1 MARARGRARVY
12 TDIDLAYDPLLI
24 PVMAEYLLTDG
35 FHLVVGDRRL
45 PESLFESR
53 ASILRRSISSLSTL
67 LIGTLVT
74 GGFFDTQC
82 GIKGVRGDVADLL
95 FPMVRTNRFVFDVEL
110 VYLALRFNCSIKR
123 LPVTPGN
130 VTRGSTVRPILDS
143 VRGFV
148 DLARIKRRAMTR
160 RYESKPLQELV
171 NAPLTQRLSAVRARG
186 ATRLHEEPKKT

>member
-95 FPMVRTNRFVFDVEL
+95 FPMVKTNRFVFDVEL

-123 LPVTPGN
+123 LPVTPGS
-130 VTRGSTVRPILDS
+130 VTMGSTVRPILDS

-148 DLARIKRRAMTR
+148 DLVRIKRRAMTR
-160 RYESKPLQELV
+160 RYESKPLQDLV
-171 NAPLTQRLSAVRARG
+171 NGPLTQRLAAVRARG
-186 ATRLHEEPKKT
+186 AARLHEEPKKT